1 MLRALART
9 EADRPASARQFAEE
23 LAAPSTEELP
33 GTSAARP
40 GTAPRRRTIVIAAT
54 IAVLLLAGWL
64 AVTWHGRAAPPTAS
78 VGAPAAVAPA
88 ADSMSL
94 AVLYLENLSPDTLD
108 AYIADGLTEEITTRL
123 ARIGRLRVKS
133 PEAVRRARGADP
145 ARAGR
150 DLGVAHVVAGSIR
163 RVGDSLR
170 VAVRLIDSAGFQTW
184 NREFDVSRRNLLALQ
199 DSIARQVAVA
209 IGGRLTTDEHAAL
222 VAQAT
227 NDPDAYDHYL
237 RGNFQ
242 LAKRSPQAVE
252 RAIGEYAAALATDP
266 RFAAA
271 RARQAYAYALFVD
284 WGWPYPSLTPD
295 QLLARG
301 LEAADRAIR
310 QDSGTADG
318 WMARAYLMALQHPRT
333 MEGAPAAFQRA
344 IALDSSNPEV
354 YYQLGQTW
362 MATGH
367 AAEAQAAY
375 QHAIRLDPRWA
386 AALMSSGGLSM
397 FLRRPEEA
405 LGWLDSA
412 VAVDSTSSYSY
423 AVRAVVRAGMGR
435 TAEARADAQRALA
448 VSSGYR
454 IPAYSVLA
462 VTAAQAGDTAAAR
475 SWLGQALRDLD
486 GQPSSTD
493 ANFIGGALVAVGDR
507 AGALDLLERVQPRTA
522 WLWFYFQKPEFDP
535 IRRDPRFGRVMAA
548 ARPPNAPL
556 SPAER

>member
-1 MLRALART
+1 MT
-9 EADRPASARQFAEE
+9 
-23 LAAPSTEELP
+23 AAV
-33 GTSAARP
+33 GAA
-40 GTAPRRRTIVIAAT
+40 
-54 IAVLLLAGWL
+54 LLLAGWL
-64 AVTWHGRAAPPTAS
+64 GMRWRSRAAPQTAS
-78 VGAPAAVAPA
+78 AGAPVAVAPA

-94 AVLYLENLSPDTLD
+94 AVLYLEDLSPDTLD

-133 PEAVRRARGADP
+133 PEAVRRARDAGEDP

-150 DLGVAHVVAGSIR
+150 DLQVAHVVAGSIR

-184 NREFDVSRRNLLALQ
+184 NREFDMSRRNLLALQ

-209 IGGRLTTDEHAAL
+209 IGGRLTSDEHAAL

-227 NDPDAYDHYL
+227 SDPDAYDHYL

-252 RAIGEYAAALATDP
+252 LAIGEYAAALATDP

-271 RARQAYAYALFVD
+271 RARQAYAYALFAD

-301 LEAADRAIR
+301 IEAADRAIR
-310 QDSGTADG
+310 QDSTTADG
-318 WMARAYLMALQHPRT
+318 WMARAYLMALRHPRT

-397 FLRRPEEA
+397 FLRRPQEA

-423 AVRAVVRAGMGR
+423 AVRAVVRSGLGR
-435 TAEARADAQRALA
+435 VAEARADAQRALA

-462 VTAAQAGDTAAAR
+462 VTAAQGGDTAAAR
-475 SWLGQALRDLD
+475 NWLGQALRDLD

-493 ANFIGGALVAVGDR
+493 ANFIGGALIAVGDR
-507 AGALDLLERVQPRTA
+507 AGALDLLERVRPRSA
-522 WLWFYFQKPEFDP
+522 WLWFYCQKPEFDP
-535 IRRDPRFGRVMAA
+535 IRQDPRFRRVMDA
-548 ARPPNAPL
+548 ARPPNAPI